1 MSKSLKFKNN
11 NYLDSSSIVYNK
23 ETLNNVLASRDKT
36 IDDII
41 ARIAGY
47 GDQAKQI
54 DNPDALEFVTGFYRY
69 YGSYGEALPFSWYF
83 IIHIGHFDINGNFAR
98 QIWFNYFT
106 NTLYTRIQ
114 TSGIWGEFQ
123 QIQFVS

>member
-23 ETLNNVLASRDKT
+23 ETLNNVLAIRDKT

-47 GDQAKQI
+47 GDQAKHI
-54 DNPDALEFVTGFYRY
+54 DNPDTLGFESGFYRY
-69 YGSYGEALPFSWYF
+69 YGSYGGTLSSAWYF

-98 QIWFNYFT
+98 QIWFDYFNT
-106 NTLYTRIQ
+106 NCYTRIQ
-114 TSGIWGEFQ
+114 TSGTWSNFQ
-123 QIQFVS
+123 QIQLIG